1 MRVLVADQTSEKL
14 IERLRGGGLEVD
26 YKPGVPREEL
36 LKAIEGY
43 EILIVRSRTKVDK
56 EVIDRG
62 TRLKIVARYGV
73 GLDNIAV
80 EYAIKRGI
88 AVVNA
93 PNAPTRSAAEL
104 ALGLMLAL
112 ARRIPLLV
120 GEVKTGGWPKGKYVG
135 RELYGKTL
143 GVVGFGRIGRTVAQ
157 YATALGMRVIASDV
171 IDVSAEAAKMG
182 AAQVPL
188 ERLLAESDVV
198 SLHVPL
204 TPSTYKLLDD
214 DRLSLLK
221 DGAMLV
227 NTSRGEVIDVDALL
241 KHIDRLWGVALDV
254 LPEEPPK
261 SEKLLKLLAH
271 EKVIATPHVGSET
284 QEAYDRLAEELALNI
299 LEAVKRI

>member
-14 IERLRGGGLEVD
+14 IEKLRGGGLEVD
-26 YKPGVPREEL
+26 YRPGIPREEL
-36 LKAIEGY
+36 LKVVEGY
-43 EILIVRSRTKVDK
+43 EILVVRSRTKVDK

-80 EYAIKRGI
+80 DYAIKHGI
-88 AVVNA
+88 AVINA

-104 ALGLMLAL
+104 TLGLMLAL

-120 GEVKTGGWPKGKYVG
+120 GEVKAGGWPKGKYIG

-157 YATALGMRVIASDV
+157 YAVALGMRVIASDV
-171 IDVSAEAAKMG
+171 IDVSAEAAKIG

-261 SEKLLKLLAH
+261 GEKLLRLLAH
-271 EKVIATPHVGSET
+271 EKVIVTPHVGSET